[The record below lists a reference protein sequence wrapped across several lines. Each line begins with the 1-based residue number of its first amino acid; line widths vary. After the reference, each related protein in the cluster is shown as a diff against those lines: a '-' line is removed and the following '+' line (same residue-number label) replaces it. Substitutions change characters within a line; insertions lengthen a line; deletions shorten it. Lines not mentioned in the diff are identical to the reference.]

1 MPRPMEQVC
10 KSRLVLFLR
19 FCRLVLFCDNFP
31 LWQKRQMKG
40 ICRNISSF
48 ARQKGILNSFCTT
61 VFQVLQ
67 KPYSGDVYE
76 RGALRHLQGVVFVFF
91 RHPRGIRFLYRL
103 RFSAQCAKSGCR
115 NFSEAFALTL
125 FGSRKRF
132 VRSGAA
138 GFCATPCARGGD
150 VLARCRY
157 KSKPRS
163 ALCGGLS
170 NVPQCSAPK
179 DGGIGKRTDI
189 FTRGLIGF
197 CASSAAFCGL
207 RASAN
212 AIGNRPEG
220 GGKRLSKFSPHGI
233 ISITKGRQ
241 IWQNTMRR
249 Q

>member
-1 MPRPMEQVC
+1 
-10 KSRLVLFLR
+10 
-19 FCRLVLFCDNFP
+19 
-31 LWQKRQMKG
+31 MKG

-67 KPYSGDVYE
+67 KPHSGGVYE
-76 RGALRHLQGVVFVFF
+76 RGAPRHLQGVVFVFF

-125 FGSRKRF
+125 YGSRKRF

-138 GFCATPCARGGD
+138 GFCATPCARGGN
-150 VLARCRY
+150 VSARCLYR
-157 KSKPRS
+157 SKAPSSLRV
-163 ALCGGLS
+163 GLS
-170 NVPQCSAPK
+170 KAAAV
-179 DGGIGKRTDI
+179 GRTKRRQQLQAHRH
-189 FTRGLIGF
+189 FYAEALVFARQSCGVCGTRASVKRRSNALRGEAVVKI
-197 CASSAAFCGL
+197 SSAWYNKHNE
-207 RASAN
+207 R
-212 AIGNRPEG
+212 EE
-220 GGKRLSKFSPHGI
+220 
-233 ISITKGRQ
+233 

>member
-10 KSRLVLFLR
+10 KS
-19 FCRLVLFCDNFP
+19 RLVLFCDNFP

-67 KPYSGDVYE
+67 KPHSGGVYE
-76 RGALRHLQGVVFVFF
+76 RGAPRHLQGVVFVFF

-138 GFCATPCARGGD
+138 GLCATPCARGGD
-150 VLARCRY
+150 VLARCLY

-163 ALCGGLS
+163 ALRVGLS
-170 NVPQCSAPK
+170 NAPQEGEPK
-179 DGGIGKRTDI
+179 NGSIGKPPI
-189 FTRGLIGF
+189 FLQGV
-197 CASSAAFCGL
+197 
-207 RASAN
+207 
-212 AIGNRPEG
+212 
-220 GGKRLSKFSPHGI
+220 
-233 ISITKGRQ
+233 
-241 IWQNTMRR
+241 
-249 Q
+249 

>member
-91 RHPRGIRFLYRL
+91 RHPRGIRFFVPFAFFCTMRQERL
-103 RFSAQCAKSGCR
+103 PEFLRGVCPDAVRQPQTLCA
-115 NFSEAFALTL
+115 E
-125 FGSRKRF
+125 
-132 VRSGAA
+132 
-138 GFCATPCARGGD
+138 RGGW
-150 VLARCRY
+150 LLRHAMR
-157 KSKPRS
+157 PR
-163 ALCGGLS
+163 
-170 NVPQCSAPK
+170 
-179 DGGIGKRTDI
+179 R
-189 FTRGLIGF
+189 
-197 CASSAAFCGL
+197 
-207 RASAN
+207 
-212 AIGNRPEG
+212 
-220 GGKRLSKFSPHGI
+220 
-233 ISITKGRQ
+233 
-241 IWQNTMRR
+241 
-249 Q
+249 